1 MAPNYD
7 KRVRRADAFGAF
19 LIRTRILDS
28 MPPIDVI
35 IALAGY
41 AIGAL
46 GGVLVFI
53 EFFQTPSYIT
63 YQSDWDDWNVDIA
76 PSDVNEYTRAGRVGA
91 ILIALA
97 FALEFVATLL

>member
-1 MAPNYD
+1 
-7 KRVRRADAFGAF
+7 
-19 LIRTRILDS
+19 
-28 MPPIDVI
+28 MPPIDVV

-41 AIGAL
+41 AIGAF

-53 EFFQTPSYIT
+53 EFFQTPSYIN
-63 YQSDWDDWNVDIA
+63 YQSEWDDWNVDIA
-76 PSDVNEYTRAGRVGA
+76 PSDVDEYSTAGRVGA

>member
-1 MAPNYD
+1 MASIETI
-7 KRVRRADAFGAF
+7 V
-19 LIRTRILDS
+19 
-28 MPPIDVI
+28 
-35 IALAGY
+35 ALAGY

-53 EFFQTPSYIT
+53 EFFQTPSYIR
-63 YQSDWDDWNVDIA
+63 YQSEWDDWNVDIA
-76 PSDVNEYTRAGRVGA
+76 PSEVDEYTRAGRIGA